1 MYRHLYVSFGCFS
14 HIGYCRVLNRV
25 PHAIQW
31 VLLDYFIIR
40 SVCMN
45 QLISPYPL
53 SFLVT
58 VSFFSMS
65 VRLFLFGKDVHL
77 YPCLESI

>member
-1 MYRHLYVSFGCFS
+1 
-14 HIGYCRVLNRV
+14 
-25 PHAIQW
+25 
-31 VLLDYFIIR
+31 
-40 SVCMN
+40 MN